1 MTVNHGFILSSP
13 EAFAS
18 TAERLLAAGDDL
30 VARRKAFGDQQALW
44 REVLAAIAASGDT
57 LPSALRDDLLR
68 LAALVLEDLEEV
80 EPDLALHVTVNRAMR
95 DGLGEG

>member
-1 MTVNHGFILSSP
+1 
-13 EAFAS
+13 
-18 TAERLLAAGDDL
+18 
-30 VARRKAFGDQQALW
+30 
-44 REVLAAIAASGDT
+44 VLAAVAASGDT

>member
-1 MTVNHGFILSSP
+1 
-13 EAFAS
+13 
-18 TAERLLAAGDDL
+18 
-30 VARRKAFGDQQALW
+30 
-44 REVLAAIAASGDT
+44 
-57 LPSALRDDLLR
+57 LR